1 MSEGAGAGRTSFR
14 PPALYLI
21 ASGSAVAPD
30 ADAREAHAT
39 LLEVSARVLAAAQPF
54 RRNDGSLPVAICLR
68 ETFLLASQLFSL
80 AGDLVAIT
88 RNAGASL
95 FINGRLDI
103 ALAVGA
109 TGVHLPAHGIPARDV
124 RAAAPHLRVG
134 LSTHT
139 VDDVQAAARDD
150 VDFVVYGPVYE
161 TPSKTGF
168 LRPRG
173 LGELAR
179 AAAVGVPVLALGGIA
194 VGDVAG
200 CVAAGA
206 KGVACIRAVFAA
218 EDPAAS
224 TAAFLGCFT
233 REER

>member
-1 MSEGAGAGRTSFR
+1 VSESAGAGRTNFR

-21 ASGSAVAPD
+21 ASQRDAAPTAD
-30 ADAREAHAT
+30 ADEARAT
-39 LLEVSARVLAAAQPF
+39 LLRVIARVLAAAQPY

-68 ETFLLASQLFSL
+68 EKFMLASQLISL
-80 AGDLVAIT
+80 AGDLVEVT

-109 TGVHLPAHGIPARDV
+109 TGVHLPAHGIPLREV

-134 LSTHT
+134 LSTHSIDE
-139 VDDVQAAARDD
+139 VAAAARDGA
-150 VDFVVYGPVYE
+150 DFVVFGPVFE
-161 TPSKTGF
+161 TPSKAG
-168 LRPRG
+168 LLAPRG
-173 LGELAR
+173 LSVLTR
-179 AAAVGVPVLALGGIA
+179 AAAVGVPVLALGGIE

-206 KGVACIRAVFAA
+206 KGVACIRAIFAA
-218 EDPAAS
+218 EDPAVA
-224 TAAFLGCFT
+224 TAAFLDCFSSEL
-233 REER
+233 R